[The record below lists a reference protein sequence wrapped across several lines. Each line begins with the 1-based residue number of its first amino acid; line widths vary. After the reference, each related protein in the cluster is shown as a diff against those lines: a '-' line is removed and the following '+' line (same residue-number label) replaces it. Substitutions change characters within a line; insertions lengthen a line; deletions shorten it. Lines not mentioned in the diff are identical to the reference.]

1 MGDSWVS
8 LFGANYRLFGID
20 VALRLKA
27 VESPTPTVPNLAI
40 KQSHPQSDHLGK
52 LHCFLITPSLVSIAE
67 VSRVKVERN
76 MNEKTDGRAAM

>member
-27 VESPTPTVPNLAI
+27 VESPTPTAPNLPI
-40 KQSHPQSDHLGK
+40 KQSHPQPDHLGK
-52 LHCFLITPSLVSIAE
+52 LHCFLITPSLVGIVG
-67 VSRVKVERN
+67 VSEAKEQPCVW
-76 MNEKTDGRAAM
+76 